1 MAQLAGF
8 LDVLLRGFGTV
19 GLAAAVGGL
28 VYVLAVL
35 RPGRAVGGLL
45 GAARDRAVGLIAAG
59 ALVVAAT
66 TALLLLVVHP
76 WALAD
81 ESGRWPLREFL
92 TTSFGL
98 AGLGRVALAL
108 LLLAAVRG
116 ARGAAPG
123 PARWAV
129 AVGLG
134 ILLMANAAWLAHAAS
149 RLHERAPLMVV
160 TVLHQFGAVA
170 WVGGLIHLVGFALLW
185 RRAGGPAAEPTGV
198 RVLARFS
205 AVAIVA
211 LVLVLGPGIGL
222 TWSYV
227 GSWDGLIG
235 TGYGVM
241 VLTKVAL
248 LACAMLLGGLNFLI
262 LRSGGR
268 NGGRNGGRQGGRRG
282 GGDRGAAAVAARV
295 PAFIEAEVG
304 LGITLLLAAAS
315 LTSLPPSVDVVADRA
330 TPAEVAA
337 RFRPAMPRITSPPV
351 AELLAAAA
359 PIDDTLARR
368 QPEEYAWSE
377 YNHHAAGFFV
387 FLMGVLALL
396 DRAGWV
402 RWARHWPLL
411 FLGLAAFLFV
421 RNDPRAW
428 PLGPAGFWESMV
440 LPDVL
445 QHRLVVVLVIALAV
459 FEWMVRAGRLTR
471 PGGRLV
477 FPLLCAAGG
486 GLLLTHSHAMF
497 NLKSEFLTE
506 VSHAPMGLFGVI
518 MAWGRWLEVRLPRA
532 DARIPGWIWAGAMTI
547 IGLILLVYRET

>member
-19 GLAAAVGGL
+19 GLSAAVGGL
-28 VYVLAVL
+28 GYVLLVL
-35 RPGRAVGGLL
+35 RPGPAAGGLV
-45 GAARDRAVGLIAAG
+45 ASARDRAVHLIEAG
-59 ALVVAAT
+59 ALVAAAT

-76 WALAD
+76 WALVD
-81 ESGRWPLREFL
+81 EAGRWPLREFL
-92 TTSFGL
+92 TTDFGMAGL
-98 AGLGRVALAL
+98 ARVGLAL
-108 LLLAAVRG
+108 LLAAAVHGAKRG
-116 ARGAAPG
+116 ASRPAP
-123 PARWAV
+123 WAV
-129 AVGLG
+129 AVALG
-134 ILLMANAAWLAHAAS
+134 VLLMANGAWLAHAAS
-149 RLHERAPLMVV
+149 RLHERAPLMAA
-160 TVLHQFGAVA
+160 TVLHQGGAVA

-185 RRAGGPAAEPTGV
+185 RRAGGPAAEPVGV

-205 AVAIVA
+205 GVAIA
-211 LVLVLGPGIGL
+211 SLVLVLGPGIVL

-227 GSWDGLIG
+227 GAWDGLIG

-248 LACAMLLGGLNFLI
+248 LACAMALGGLNFL
-262 LRSGGR
+262 LL
-268 NGGRNGGRQGGRRG
+268 RRG
-282 GGDRGAAAVAARV
+282 GGERDAGAVAARV

-315 LTSLPPSVDVVADRA
+315 LTSLPPSVDVVIDRA

-337 RFRPAMPRITSPPV
+337 RFRPAMPRLTSPPV

-387 FLMGVLALL
+387 FLMGVLALV
-396 DRAGWV
+396 DRTGRV
-402 RWARHWPLL
+402 RWTRHWPLL

-445 QHRLVVVLVIALAV
+445 QHRMVVLLIVALAL
-459 FEWMVRAGRLTR
+459 FEWMVRSGRLLR

-506 VSHAPMGLFGVI
+506 VSHAPMGLFGVV
-518 MAWGRWLEVRLPRA
+518 MAWGRWLEVRLPPE
-532 DARIPGWIWAGAMTI
+532 DSGVPGWIWAACLTV

>member
-28 VYVLAVL
+28 AYILLVL
-35 RPGRAVGGLL
+35 RPGPGAGGLG
-45 GAARDRAVGLIAAG
+45 GAARDRAVGLIEAG
-59 ALVVAAT
+59 ALLVAAT

-81 ESGRWPLREFL
+81 ETGRWPLRDFL
-92 TTSFGL
+92 TTHFGL
-98 AGLGRVALAL
+98 AGLGRVTLAL
-108 LLLAAVRG
+108 LLVAAVRG
-116 ARGAAPG
+116 VRGDAATRG
-123 PARWAV
+123 RWALTL
-129 AVGLG
+129 GLG
-134 ILLMANAAWLAHAAS
+134 LLLMANAAWLAHAAS
-149 RLHERAPLMVV
+149 RLHEREPLMVV
-160 TVLHQFGAVA
+160 TVLHQLGAVV

-185 RRAGGPAAEPTGV
+185 RRAGGPAAEPLGV

-205 AVAIVA
+205 AVAIAA
-211 LVLVLGPGIGL
+211 LVLVLGPGIVL

-227 GSWDGLIG
+227 GAWGGLVG

-248 LACAMLLGGLNFLI
+248 LGCAMVLGGLNFL
-262 LRSGGR
+262 LL
-268 NGGRNGGRQGGRRG
+268 RRG
-282 GGDRGAAAVAARV
+282 GGDRAAAAVAARV

-304 LGITLLLAAAS
+304 FGITLLLAAAS

-337 RFRPAMPRITSPPV
+337 RFRPAMPRLTSPPV
-351 AELLAAAA
+351 AQLLAAAA
-359 PIDDTLARR
+359 PMEDTLAQR

-387 FLMGVLALL
+387 FLMGVLALA
-396 DRAGWV
+396 DRAGFV

-411 FLGLAAFLFV
+411 FLGLAGFLFI

-445 QHRLVVVLVIALAV
+445 QHRLVVLLVVSLGL
-459 FEWMVRAGRLTR
+459 FEWMVRSGRLTR

-497 NLKSEFLTE
+497 NLKTEFLTE

-532 DARIPGWIWAGAMTI
+532 DAWLPGWIWAGAMTT

>member
-108 LLLAAVRG
+108 LLAAAV
-116 ARGAAPG
+116 RGAAPG

-160 TVLHQFGAVA
+160 TVLHQLGAVA

-185 RRAGGPAAEPTGV
+185 RRAGGPAAEPAGV

-211 LVLVLGPGIGL
+211 LILVLGPGIGL

-262 LRSGGR
+262 LR
-268 NGGRNGGRQGGRRG
+268 NGGRQGGRRD

-304 LGITLLLAAAS
+304 LGVTLLLAAAS

>member
-1 MAQLAGF
+1 MTQLAGF

-28 VYVLAVL
+28 VYARLVL
-35 RPGRAVGGLL
+35 RPAAGAAGLVASARGRALT
-45 GAARDRAVGLIAAG
+45 LIAAG
-59 ALVVAAT
+59 ALLAAGT
-66 TALLLLVVHP
+66 ELLLLLLVHP
-76 WALAD
+76 WALAE

-92 TTSFGL
+92 TTEFGL
-98 AGLGRVALAL
+98 AGLGRVALAAA
-108 LLLAAVRG
+108 LAAAARWIGRG
-116 ARGAAPG
+116 PDRGL
-123 PARWAV
+123 RWAV
-129 AVGLG
+129 AGALGL
-134 ILLMANAAWLAHAAS
+134 LLTANAAWLAHAVS
-149 RLHERAPLMVV
+149 RLHDRGPLMVG
-160 TVLHQFGAVA
+160 TALHQLGAVV
-170 WVGGLIHLVGFALLW
+170 WVGGLVHLVGFALLW
-185 RRAGGPAAEPTGV
+185 RRAGGPAAEPIGV

-205 AVAIVA
+205 TVAIVA
-211 LVLVLGPGIGL
+211 MVLVLGPGL
-222 TWSYV
+222 NLSVSYV
-227 GSWDGLIG
+227 GGWGGLVG

-248 LACAMLLGGLNFLI
+248 LGSALLLGGLNFLL
-262 LRSGGR
+262 LRWGHAA
-268 NGGRNGGRQGGRRG
+268 
-282 GGDRGAAAVAARV
+282 GAIAARV

-304 LGITLLLAAAS
+304 LGLTLLLAAAS

-337 RFRPAMPRITSPPV
+337 RFRPAMPRLSSPPV

-387 FLMGVLALL
+387 FAMGLLALL
-396 DRAGWV
+396 DQTGRA
-402 RWARHWPLL
+402 RWARHWPLG

-445 QHRLVVVLVIALAV
+445 QHRLVVLLVVALAV
-459 FEWMVRAGRLTR
+459 FEWMVRSGRLTR

-477 FPLLCAAGG
+477 FPLLCASGG
-486 GLLLTHSHAMF
+486 ALLLTHSHAMF
-497 NLKSEFLTE
+497 NLKREFLAE
-506 VSHAPMGLFGVI
+506 VSHAPMGLLGVV
-518 MAWGRWLEVRLPRA
+518 MAWGRWLEVRLPAA
-532 DARIPGWIWAGAMTI
+532 DRRIPGWIWAACMTV

>member
-19 GLAAAVGGL
+19 GLASAVGGL
-28 VYVLAVL
+28 AYLLLVL
-35 RPGRAVGGLL
+35 RPDPGAGGLA
-45 GAARDRAVGLIAAG
+45 GAARDRAVRLIEAG
-59 ALVVAAT
+59 ALLVAGT

-81 ESGRWPLREFL
+81 ETGRWPLRDFL

-98 AGLGRVALAL
+98 AGLGRVTLAL
-108 LLLAAVRG
+108 LLVATVRG
-116 ARGAAPG
+116 VRGGAATRG
-123 PARWAV
+123 RWAL
-129 AVGLG
+129 ALGLG
-134 ILLMANAAWLAHAAS
+134 LLLMANAAWLAHAAS
-149 RLHERAPLMVV
+149 RLHERAPLMAV
-160 TVLHQFGAVA
+160 TVLHQLGAVV

-185 RRAGGPAAEPTGV
+185 RRAGGPAAEPLGV

-205 AVAIVA
+205 TVAIAA
-211 LVLVLGPGIGL
+211 LALLLGPGLVL

-227 GSWDGLIG
+227 GAWGGLVG

-248 LACAMLLGGLNFLI
+248 LACAMVLGALNFVL
-262 LRSGGR
+262 L
-268 NGGRNGGRQGGRRG
+268 RRG
-282 GGDRGAAAVAARV
+282 GVDRGAAAVAARV

-304 LGITLLLAAAS
+304 FGITLLLAAAS

-337 RFRPAMPRITSPPV
+337 RFRPAVPRLTSPPV
-351 AELLAAAA
+351 AELLAVAA
-359 PIDDTLARR
+359 PMEDTLARR

-387 FLMGVLALL
+387 FLMGVLALA
-396 DRAGWV
+396 DRAGFV

-411 FLGLAAFLFV
+411 FLGLAGFLFV

-445 QHRLVVVLVIALAV
+445 QHRLVVLLVVSLAL
-459 FEWMVRAGRLTR
+459 FEWMVRSGRLTR

-497 NLKSEFLTE
+497 NMKSEFLTE
-506 VSHAPMGLFGVI
+506 VSHAPMGLFGVV

-532 DARIPGWIWAGAMTI
+532 DAWLPGWIWAGAMTI

>member
-81 ESGRWPLREFL
+81 EGGRWPLREFL

-98 AGLGRVALAL
+98 AGLGRMALAL
-108 LLLAAVRG
+108 LLLAVVRG
-116 ARGAAPG
+116 ARGGAAG
-123 PARWAV
+123 LARWAV

-160 TVLHQFGAVA
+160 TVLHQLGAVA

-185 RRAGGPAAEPTGV
+185 RRAGGPAAEPAGV

-205 AVAIVA
+205 AVAIVS

-248 LACAMLLGGLNFLI
+248 LVCAMLLGGLNFLI
-262 LRSGGR
+262 LRQ
-268 NGGRNGGRQGGRRG
+268 GGRQGGRRG

-387 FLMGVLALL
+387 FLMGVLALA

>member
-19 GLAAAVGGL
+19 GLASAVGGL
-28 VYVLAVL
+28 AYILLVL
-35 RPGRAVGGLL
+35 RPDPSAGGLA
-45 GAARDRAVGLIAAG
+45 GAARDRAVRLIEAG
-59 ALVVAAT
+59 ALLVAAT

-81 ESGRWPLREFL
+81 ETGRWPLRDFL
-92 TTSFGL
+92 TTHFGL
-98 AGLGRVALAL
+98 AGLGRVTLAL
-108 LLLAAVRG
+108 LLVAAVRG
-116 ARGAAPG
+116 VRGGAATR
-123 PARWAV
+123 ARWAL

-134 ILLMANAAWLAHAAS
+134 LLLMANAAWLAHAAS

-160 TVLHQFGAVA
+160 TVLHQLGAVV

-185 RRAGGPAAEPTGV
+185 RRAGGAAAEPLGV

-205 AVAIVA
+205 TVAIAA
-211 LVLVLGPGIGL
+211 LVLVLGPGIVL

-227 GSWDGLIG
+227 GAWGGLVG

-248 LACAMLLGGLNFLI
+248 LACAMLLGGLNFLL
-262 LRSGGR
+262 LR
-268 NGGRNGGRQGGRRG
+268 

-295 PAFIEAEVG
+295 PAFMEAEVG
-304 LGITLLLAAAS
+304 FGITLLLAAAS

-337 RFRPAMPRITSPPV
+337 RFRPAMPRLTSPPV

-359 PIDDTLARR
+359 PMEDTLAQR

-387 FLMGVLALL
+387 FLMGVLALA
-396 DRAGWV
+396 DRAGFV

-411 FLGLAAFLFV
+411 FLGLAGFLFV

-445 QHRLVVVLVIALAV
+445 QHRLVVLLVVSLGL
-459 FEWMVRAGRLTR
+459 FEWMVRSGRLTR

-532 DARIPGWIWAGAMTI
+532 DAWLPGWIWAGAMTI